1 MKAKTKTYI
10 ELKESGVVAS
20 VKEAIV
26 RELSKKPMTIKQLCN
41 KLDLKWK
48 TASARVSELMDSGEA
63 KITGIKENYV
73 SADESIFELTKDKE
87 KEHLQNERLKDRL
100 KRAKKLLRENGFRV
114 LKPY

>member
-48 TASARVSELMDSGEA
+48 TASARVSELMDAGEA
-63 KITGIKENYV
+63 KIIAVNYI
-73 SADESIFELTKDKE
+73 SRNESIFELTEEKE
-87 KEHLQNERLKDRL
+87 KEHLQNERLKERL
-100 KRAKKLLRENGFRV
+100 ERAKKLLRENGFRV